1 MISLNDRVTPVLCIG
16 VVLAL
21 AGCGGA
27 DPDQDSQAKVNQAT
41 VNASGQQAVDPE
53 KPPRASL
60 LTSRNEGPVVDGLR
74 ILNADGGRPP
84 APATTQPGVS
94 YVKIE
99 PAILDLGTAATNQTV
114 VGTVRLVNI
123 TDQPARVISC
133 KSNCGCTT
141 ANCPTGQ
148 EIAAGES
155 REVQISVKTGQ
166 TARAIVKNVTFM
178 IDGQGPLRLPVRV
191 SVISYI
197 SVEPSQLNQA
207 ASPDGRVVLR
217 ATDDVPFTIKSVNP
231 AVVDG
236 IDETSRVEHEVFVSW
251 DQWKDIG
258 RGYGR
263 LTFTTDHHK
272 ASQVQMFVRG
282 PAAQQRARDKLVD
295 IGVVDTPLNV
305 AAPQPVTAM
314 SLAIKKRDSQATKE
328 ALSLLIEPAR
338 RNQMLA
344 LAARRGWAEGVQILL
359 DAGADIQARD
369 RRGRTVL
376 MSALQSRNV
385 ETVLELIEKGA
396 EVNARDNV
404 GGTALS
410 RAAGPFGN
418 AEVLKALLATKAEVN
433 VADNNGMTPLLWAAR
448 YGDAERIELLLG
460 AGAKLDARDKNG
472 LSALGFAR
480 RRIDPN
486 GASVIDLLTPLFG
499 GAADASTGSDG

>member
-1 MISLNDRVTPVLCIG
+1 MNSLNDRLTPVLCVG

-27 DPDQDSQAKVNQAT
+27 DPGEESQAKANQAT
-41 VNASGQQAVDPE
+41 VNASGQQAVAPP

-60 LTSRNEGPVVDGLR
+60 VTSRNEVPVAEDGIR
-74 ILNADGGRPP
+74 IGDTDRIRP
-84 APATTQPGVS
+84 PATTQPAVN
-94 YVKIE
+94 YITLD
-99 PAILDLGTAATNQTV
+99 PAVLDLGTAATNQTA
-114 VGTVRLVNI
+114 VGTVRLINV
-123 TDQPARVISC
+123 TDKPAKVIRC
-133 KSNCGCTT
+133 QSNCGCTT

-166 TARAIVKNVTFM
+166 TARSLVKNVTFV
-178 IDGQGPLRLPVRV
+178 IDGQGPVRLPIRV

-197 SVEPSQLNQA
+197 SVEPTQLNQA
-207 ASPDGRVVLR
+207 TSANGRVVLR

-236 IDETSRVEHEVFVSW
+236 IDETPRVEHEVFVSW
-251 DQWKDIG
+251 DQWKDVG

-263 LTFTTDHHK
+263 LTFTTDHPK
-272 ASQVQMFVRG
+272 ASQVQLYVRG
-282 PAAQQRARDKLVD
+282 PTPQQTSRDNLTKL
-295 IGVVDTPLNV
+295 GVVDTTGNEY
-305 AAPQPVTAM
+305 QPKTAV
-314 SLAIKKRDSQATKE
+314 SLAIKKRDAQATKE
-328 ALSLLIEPAR
+328 ALAQLNVPAQ

-369 RRGRTVL
+369 GRGRTVL
-376 MSALQSRNV
+376 MSALQSRHV

-396 EVNARDNV
+396 EVNVRDNV

-418 AEVLKALLATKAEVN
+418 AEVLKALLAAKAEVN
-433 VADNNGMTPLLWAAR
+433 VADNSGMTPLLWAAR
-448 YGDAERIELLLG
+448 YGDAERIKLLLG
-460 AGAKLDARDKNG
+460 AGAKLDARDKTG
-472 LSALGFAR
+472 LSALGYAR
-480 RRIDPN
+480 RRVDPN
-486 GASVIDLLTPLFG
+486 GPSIVDLLNPLFG
-499 GAADASTGSDG
+499 GEADASAGSDG